1 MQDKDT
7 ILKALRHQSRFF
19 TSRKTKTGA
28 KRRKILRYFLGR
40 VQGEKEM
47 FFGWFFVESR
57 ARTENF

>member
-47 FFGWFFVESR
+47 FFG
-57 ARTENF
+57 

>member
-19 TSRKTKTGA
+19 TPQKNKDRCETQKNIA
-28 KRRKILRYFLGR
+28 LLFGR